1 MLTRIIGRC
10 IRPKNPAARR
20 DSVIHTPVSADLTHR
35 RSWPQRLRYL
45 CSYRMHGRRIRK
57 SRGAETGM
65 SAVEDNDL
73 INAFDQIPCGL
84 FLLTSAYEGFRS
96 CVLARWVQQC
106 SLNPPLVMV
115 ALPKG
120 SPVEPLIRD
129 SHCFALCQIPDRD
142 RFLAR
147 KFSIMP
153 ERSEDPFDTL
163 ATSCAP
169 SGSPVVQRALSYLDC
184 EVVRHV
190 ELESDCR
197 LYVGEVRHGAML
209 NSGRPVIHLG
219 GNGRIDEPA
228 EHQQIQ
234 QPDGARSDQ
243 HDEAGDSAA

>member
-1 MLTRIIGRC
+1 
-10 IRPKNPAARR
+10 
-20 DSVIHTPVSADLTHR
+20 
-35 RSWPQRLRYL
+35 
-45 CSYRMHGRRIRK
+45 
-57 SRGAETGM
+57 M
-65 SAVEDNDL
+65 SALEDNDL
-73 INAFDQIPCGL
+73 LSAFDQIPCGL

-129 SHCFALCQIPDRD
+129 SHCFALCQIPDCD

-147 KFSIMP
+147 KFATMP
-153 ERSEDPFDTL
+153 DRSEDPFDTL

-197 LYVGEVRHGAML
+197 LYVGQVHHGAML
-209 NSGRPVIHLG
+209 SNGRPVIHLG
-219 GNGRIDEPA
+219 GNGRLDELLA
-228 EHQQIQ
+228 RDQIHE
-234 QPDGARSDQ
+234 PDDSRTEAADGAG
-243 HDEAGDSAA
+243 ESAA